1 VTDTIATN
9 GTALQLLLSAE
20 RLVAV
25 HGPSGVSL
33 RQIATEAG
41 SGNNSAIQYHFGSK
55 EALLRAVVTHR
66 LKELRQ
72 RRALLRSRTDP
83 DDLHGRVEAHF
94 LPILEL
100 AESPGNQYV
109 SFIEQL
115 QRSPDRRILQN
126 QPEVRQSRSEFTA
139 DVQRLLPDLA
149 EPARTMR
156 IEQVQD
162 LGLHAAAE
170 RERALQRR
178 DNPAPFA
185 LFVDT
190 LIDGLTGFLATL
202 SPAPAGADRRPAR
215 SA

>member
-1 VTDTIATN
+1 VIDTIGTN

-20 RLVAV
+20 RLVAI

-33 RQIATEAG
+33 RQIANEAG
-41 SGNNSAIQYHFGSK
+41 SSNNSAIQYHFGSK

-66 LKELRQ
+66 LNELTQ
-72 RRALLRSRTDP
+72 RRALLRSRTDRNN
-83 DDLHGRVEAHF
+83 LHARVEAHF

-100 AESPGNQYV
+100 AESPGNHYV

-115 QRSPDRRILQN
+115 QRSTDRKILQS

-139 DVQRLLPDLA
+139 DIRRLLPDLA

-170 RERALQRR
+170 RERGLQRR
-178 DNPAPFA
+178 DNPAPFD
-185 LFVDT
+185 LFVNT
-190 LIDGLTGFLATL
+190 LIDGLTGFLGT
-202 SPAPAGADRRPAR
+202 APAGATRRIAR
-215 SA
+215 SG